1 MAEQV
6 LENAMST
13 AAIDVTSR
21 AVSRNPANGQL
32 IKTYPH
38 QTPEEIEH
46 TLAASAEAFKVWRET
61 PMMERVACYGR
72 LAATLRSRSGL
83 LAHLITN
90 EMGKAI
96 REARAEVEKCALTL
110 EWFARHGPAFLA
122 NEPVE
127 VENDDRVHV
136 SFLPIGTVLAVMP
149 WNFPLWQV
157 IRGAGPIMLS
167 GNGLLLKHA
176 ANVMGCAY
184 ALEEAYEASG
194 FPKHLF
200 ANLNVSNQTVDRLIA
215 DSRIA
220 AVTVTGSNRAG
231 SAVASAAGRAM
242 KKSLLE
248 LGGSDPFIVLADAN
262 VDEAVKVGIQA
273 RFQNAGQ
280 VCLAAKRFIL
290 ERPIGEEFSRKF
302 VAAAAK
308 IKTGDPLDEATAIGP
323 IAREDLREGVHDQ
336 VLRSIA
342 SGAKLLLGGKKVDGA
357 GYFYEPTVLGEVAP
371 GMAAFDEE
379 VFGPVA
385 ALTVAYDLDHAIAL
399 ANASE
404 YGLSGNLWTS
414 DTKKGAEIAARLETG
429 GVFVN
434 GFSASNPRLPVGGIK
449 KSGYGRELSHF
460 GLREFVNAQGVWIKQ
475 SPSTPHPPR

>member
-1 MAEQV
+1 M
-6 LENAMST
+6 
-13 AAIDVTSR
+13 
-21 AVSRNPANGQL
+21 L
-32 IKTYPH
+32 IKTYPY
-38 QTPEEIEH
+38 QTRQEIER
-46 TLAASAEAFKVWRET
+46 TLAANAEAFKVWRNT
-61 PMMERVACYGR
+61 PMTERVACYRR
-72 LAATLRSRSGL
+72 LAATLRSRSEP
-83 LAHLITN
+83 LAQLITS
-90 EMGKAI
+90 EMGKTI
-96 REARAEVEKCALTL
+96 REARAEVEKCALAL
-110 EWFARHGPAFLA
+110 KWFAEHGPAFLA
-122 NEPVE
+122 DEPVE
-127 VENDDRVHV
+127 VENGDRVYV
-136 SFLPIGTVLAVMP
+136 SFLPIGSVLAVMP
-149 WNFPLWQV
+149 WNIPLWQV

-176 ANVMGCAY
+176 TNVMGCAF
-184 ALEEAYEASG
+184 ALEDAYETSG

-200 ANLNVSNQTVDRLIA
+200 TNLNVSNQTVDGLIA

-248 LGGSDPFIVLADAN
+248 LGGSDAFIVRADAN
-262 VDEAVKVGIQA
+262 IDKAVQAGIEA

-290 ERPIGEEFSRKF
+290 ERPIAEEFTRKL

-308 IKTGDPLDEATAIGP
+308 IKPGDPFDDSTTIGP
-323 IAREDLREGVHDQ
+323 IAREDLRDGIHDQ
-336 VLRSIA
+336 VERSIA
-342 SGAKLLLGGKKVDGA
+342 SGAKLLLGGKKLDGP
-357 GYFYEPTVLGEVAP
+357 GFFYAPTVLGDVRP

-379 VFGPVA
+379 IFGPVA
-385 ALTVAYDLDHAIAL
+385 ALTVADALDHAIML

-414 DTKKGAEIAARLETG
+414 DMKKSREIAARLETG
-429 GVFVN
+429 GVFIN
-434 GFSASNPRLPVGGIK
+434 GFSASNPRLPVGGVK

-475 SPSTPHPPR
+475 NP